1 MLFLEIKIDIMKHK
15 SLNFLFVVIVCF
27 SCSGKEKRVNVESDS
42 MSTEKKVILQDSTL
56 TNSLSQ
62 KSRVG
67 GLVRDYELMNR
78 LNESIGSIYI
88 KPIDSLIFSQL
99 FILKE
104 SGVTV
109 DTLYKIEENR
119 LFNPEGLDVKVNGE
133 NHYGYRFVLKKNN
146 YFVIIALNDEGN
158 GVSDN
163 INIMWNEKKKLFE
176 VLKTP

>member
-1 MLFLEIKIDIMKHK
+1 MKHK